1 MKKLTFNMAVSG
13 TDMTEEGRLLNSKYN
28 GSIKKVV
35 SATLIVC
42 TAPFSFGY
50 AIGYTSPAIPE
61 MEWKGIMSQ
70 GTLSW
75 FSSLLTVGGM
85 MGSFI
90 AGFALESIGRKRTIM
105 ITTLPLVVGWVL
117 IAVGYS
123 SFTFL
128 LGRTLTGIAIGI
140 MSAAVPV
147 YIAEISSKEKRGLLG
162 CCNQLCITIGILTV
176 YYLGLSGGWQFLA
189 WAGVVV
195 PLLSNCLIATVPETP
210 RWLLMKGRR
219 AEAKQ
224 SVLWLRGPYIDVEN
238 ELRDIEENMES
249 GEQVSLSDFSK
260 PELYEPLKVAVC
272 VMALQQLTGINA
284 IMFYAV
290 TILQQAGLFTM
301 YGNSAAVLIGGVQ
314 VVATLLSCFMM
325 DRAGRRRL
333 LLFAACGM
341 MISCLI
347 FGWYYNGMTTKNVS
361 TTKMMEILP
370 VICLMVYIIS
380 FSFGWGPIPMLLSS
394 EIFPQKARGLANSI
408 SVLVNWGTAFLVT
421 KTFSPL
427 SGLIGYHGIFWL
439 FAIFCFV
446 GILFVYK
453 FVPETKGKSLE
464 DIELYFLGKSLHS
477 RERHV

>member
-1 MKKLTFNMAVSG
+1 M
-13 TDMTEEGRLLNSKYN
+13 
-28 GSIKKVV
+28 KKVV
-35 SATLIVC
+35 FATFVAC

-61 MEWKGIMSQ
+61 MEWKGVMSANN
-70 GTLSW
+70 LSW
-75 FSSLLTVGGM
+75 FSSLLTLGGM
-85 MGSFI
+85 MGSLL
-90 AGFALESIGRKRTIM
+90 AGVAMELIGRKRTLM
-105 ITTLPLVVGWVL
+105 ITTLPLVLGWTL
-117 IAVGYS
+117 IAVGFNT
-123 SFTFL
+123 FTFL
-128 LGRTLTGIAIGI
+128 LGRILTGIAIGLV
-140 MSAAVPV
+140 SAATPV
-147 YIAEISSKEKRGLLG
+147 YIAEISSKEHRGLLG
-162 CCNQLCITIGILTV
+162 CCNQLSITFGILMV
-176 YYLGLSGGWQFLA
+176 YYLGITGSWQFLA

-195 PLLSNCLIATVPETP
+195 PLLSNCMMATIPETP

-224 SVLWLRGPYIDVEN
+224 SVLWLRGPYIDAEN

-249 GEQVSLSDFSK
+249 GEKASLSDFTK

-301 YGNSAAVLIGGVQ
+301 FGNTGAVVIGGIQ

-333 LLFAACGM
+333 LLFAASGM
-341 MISCLI
+341 MMSCI
-347 FGWYYNGMTTKNVS
+347 VFGWYYNGMATRNVN

-380 FSFGWGPIPMLLSS
+380 FSFGWGPVPMLLSS
-394 EIFPQKARGLANSI
+394 EIFPQKARGLASSI
-408 SVLVNWGTAFLVT
+408 SVLVNWGFAFLVT

-439 FAIFCFV
+439 FAAFCFV

-464 DIELYFLGKSLHS
+464 DIELYFLGKSLHTSNS
-477 RERHV
+477 RERQV